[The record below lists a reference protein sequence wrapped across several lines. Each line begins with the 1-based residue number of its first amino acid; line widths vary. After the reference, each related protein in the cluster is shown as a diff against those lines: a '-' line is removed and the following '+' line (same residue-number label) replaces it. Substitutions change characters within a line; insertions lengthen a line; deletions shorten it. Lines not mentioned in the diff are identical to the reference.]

1 MAEDLSIKVKV
12 EPDGGGVQGKLD
24 EIAKNKKFNVQID
37 PKSLEKQLTKISKT
51 VASTLQNSMEKVRKE
66 MDSYAESAQQAAI
79 VIRQAQEREKA
90 ALITNVNLL
99 AQSAQERKN
108 AVDAIN
114 KQTSAQKNLND
125 QTQLTSTQKGKIDN
139 SAIIKNLN
147 RERDA
152 YVELS
157 TAVSDFNKVI
167 SSSEGVNN
175 NTAANSIKSLKPV
188 QKDIAAIVT
197 DISFSAESEDDI
209 KNSVLSGFNAIEE
222 GLNEGSEKVK
232 TVIDNIQNSSKS
244 SIKSILDL
252 YSEVISA
259 GDNGLLAQYIAND
272 ENATKEAIAEIVTKY
287 GKIAEVSTHDV
298 ETTTDKAF
306 DKISEAF
313 NGLKDK
319 LAATAKEV
327 ISADTE
333 EATKKA
339 AVKYLALFAQM
350 ANVIG
355 ALPDNVRKKAI
366 ENVDSVTEDIGKEIE
381 QKTKELSQKYDEV
394 AEQPDNKV
402 KLNVDLD
409 DEQIDTRVKETSSY
423 IVEQLNKMKDAQLE
437 ITVAKQGTLEAE
449 KAIVKATQDSI
460 NALKTLVKQK
470 EQIADEISKLKS
482 EVTGITD
489 GKDKADDAKTLLE
502 TLSAINPS
510 KVKDV
515 LDKVSAFVNSVAES
529 NPKLETTKTKA
540 AEFNAA
546 IESINKTLAI
556 STAFLTSLTKEDKT
570 AKGKRGGK
578 KTQKADTTEVDE
590 AVKLQQLVLNAEKA
604 ADAVKNAIT
613 NASNSINTITTELK
627 TAATSA
633 DGAKEA
639 TRPMI
644 EAATALNNTFKQYS
658 ESLADIKTNAG
669 LMNGTVTKAKRG
681 KKATAETASMD
692 DVAASVTKANE
703 ASTQIHTV
711 FTKFAKIG
719 AATNGFAEKAAQI
732 IAASDEVN
740 AIILAYKTTGER
752 TATTTADA
760 AKQQQSAAQEL
771 SAQMETVGATL
782 NNAGEK
788 VGRAT
793 TALSE
798 AAQASGTIDASVKTL
813 VNAGNRLKRLF
824 TSYANIA
831 AGLQENLDKVAE
843 IDGSKNATTY
853 RKLGNFINNIV
864 DFYKKSIGELSAI
877 NSVKLPKDENGKTV
891 TPKVDAAVTEAT
903 QRFKATL
910 DEALSQALATL
921 KDTSGLDAKL
931 AKAQKSTTD
940 AEKAKTDI
948 VNGFAEITAVFNNLT
963 NAAKS
968 ITDSMT
974 DLAKLKTM
982 TDEVNMD
989 QFAEL
994 INNSVDEQI
1003 KKISTKIRKDAMLQ
1017 TSPDNSHVTSLAMK
1031 TGNLG
1036 AMIKQMPEGVVKD
1049 SYTKQFAELNDD
1061 ITAFYNGSEKAA
1073 TTWADIVSR
1082 TTEMAEGV
1090 KQVNKET
1097 QEAVKAAAQS
1107 AIKSAQDLEQRQ
1119 ALATELQ
1126 QRFDALNNTIA
1137 KGKEIE
1143 GNGKAFNEFHSA
1155 LEQIEVDAKR
1165 LGPQLESALDKKD
1178 IVLLKALTDYDKNLT
1193 DIEQR
1198 VAKVTDGVISTTS
1211 KAVKSVADQKEE
1223 LKNIDPTAAINKAL
1237 NLNVDG
1243 AESAKITRLR
1253 KELEESKT
1261 TIANARKA
1269 YEDDWSSDNFDK
1281 LVTAMKNGQDAANKF
1296 TTAVKTANDTM
1307 ADNGTRSNE
1316 RQFEQIKDFLANY
1329 QTMLT
1334 TLQRSAGNKG
1344 FKELGGDNGVYK
1356 QTKGALE
1363 SMAKKAEQVKSAADV
1378 PTFIAAMAK
1387 QFENAKTPIESVSD
1401 ALNAVKT
1408 KIGETKAEADKFN
1421 GALKSQRDVNTYI
1434 KSVSNSLYTAQRYLS
1449 NNSKITTDPAIY
1461 ARYLEY
1467 IERYQELL
1475 KSGKITQQN
1484 GQEYAS
1490 EASKEFAELKKAVQD
1505 AGLETDT
1512 LAMKFKKLFETN
1524 IKSQFASQVINMVEQ
1539 GLRQIY
1545 QNVVNIDSA
1554 MTELKKVT
1562 NETDNTYDAFLD
1574 DAGTRAKNLGA
1585 SISDIV
1591 TASADFAR
1599 LGYNLKDSKE
1609 LADAAVLYQHV
1620 GDGISS
1626 VNDASESIISTMKA
1640 FGVEA
1645 KDVTSIVDKFNEVGN
1660 NYAIS
1665 SAGVGSALQ
1674 RSASALHTAGNTLD
1688 QSIGMIVAANDVA
1701 QDPESVGNALKV
1713 LSLRIRGAKTDLEQ
1727 MGESTDDV
1735 AVSTSKLREQI
1746 KALTNVDGKGG
1757 FDILTKSGD
1766 FKSTYEIMEGIA
1778 NVWKEMNDVDKASLL
1793 EQVAGKNRA
1802 NVVSGMLDNWKDA
1815 QNAAKT
1821 AAESA
1826 GSATKENETYLDS
1839 INGKISQFTAAF
1851 EKLSKDVLDSD
1862 LIKFFIEL
1870 ATHIANLADEAVKLV
1885 DNIGL
1890 IPTAIGGI
1898 GAALGV
1904 SLIKNK
1910 GTSGKL
1916 YARLH
1921 KGNSCVGCRC
1931 QIIKYP
1937 NCWER
1942 LRAA

>member
-12 EPDGGGVQGKLD
+12 EPDGGGVQGKLN

-51 VASTLQNSMEKVRKE
+51 VASTLQNSMEKVKKE
-66 MDSYAESAQQAAI
+66 MDSYAESAQQATI

-287 GKIAEVSTHDV
+287 GEIAEVSTHDV

-350 ANVIG
+350 ADVIG

-402 KLNVDLD
+402 KLNVDLN

-613 NASNSINTITTELK
+613 NASNSISVITTELK

-681 KKATAETASMD
+681 KKAVTETDSMD
-692 DVAASVTKANE
+692 DVAASAAKANE

-831 AGLQENLDKVAE
+831 AGLQENLDRVAE

-877 NSVKLPKDENGKTV
+877 NSVELPKDENGKTV
-891 TPKVDAAVTEAT
+891 TPKVDAAVAEAT

-931 AKAQKSTTD
+931 AKAQQSTVD
-940 AEKAKTDI
+940 AKKAKTDI
-948 VNGFAEITAVFNNLT
+948 VNGFAEITAVFNSLT

-1017 TSPDNSHVTSLAMK
+1017 TSPNNDRVTSLAMK

-1036 AMIKQMPEGVVKD
+1036 AMIKQIPEGTVKD

-1090 KQVNKET
+1090 KQVNKGT
-1097 QEAVKAAAQS
+1097 QEAAKAAAQS
-1107 AIKSAQDLEQRQ
+1107 AIKSTQDLEQRQ

-1126 QRFDALNNTIA
+1126 QRFDALNDTIA

-1178 IVLLKALTDYDKNLT
+1178 IVSLKALTDYDKNLT

-1211 KAVKSVADQKEE
+1211 KAVKSVADQKEK

-1253 KELEESKT
+1253 KEFEESKT
-1261 TIANARKA
+1261 TIADARKA

-1307 ADNGTRSNE
+1307 ADNSVRSNE

-1344 FKELGGDNGVYK
+1344 FKDNGIYQ
-1356 QTKGALE
+1356 QTESAL
-1363 SMAKKAEQVKSAADV
+1363 KKMVEEAEKVKSAADV

-1467 IERYQELL
+1467 IERYQKLL
-1475 KSGKITQQN
+1475 ESGKITQQN

-1524 IKSQFASQVINMVEQ
+1524 IKSQFASQVINMVQQ

-1574 DAGTRAKNLGA
+1574 DAGTRAKNLGT

-1599 LGYNLKDSKE
+1599 LGYNLKDAKE

-1645 KDVTSIVDKFNEVGN
+1645 KDVTSIVDKFNEVGKQHCPKFT
-1660 NYAIS
+1660 IS
-1665 SAGVGSALQ
+1665 VKGWRHPRPRKDMEFNDNFLY
-1674 RSASALHTAGNTLD
+1674 GNREVIFLCVQEITKVSLLKE
-1688 QSIGMIVAANDVA
+1688 QS
-1701 QDPESVGNALKV
+1701 
-1713 LSLRIRGAKTDLEQ
+1713 
-1727 MGESTDDV
+1727 
-1735 AVSTSKLREQI
+1735 
-1746 KALTNVDGKGG
+1746 LTN
-1757 FDILTKSGD
+1757 
-1766 FKSTYEIMEGIA
+1766 
-1778 NVWKEMNDVDKASLL
+1778 
-1793 EQVAGKNRA
+1793 
-1802 NVVSGMLDNWKDA
+1802 
-1815 QNAAKT
+1815 
-1821 AAESA
+1821 
-1826 GSATKENETYLDS
+1826 EN
-1839 INGKISQFTAAF
+1839 I
-1851 EKLSKDVLDSD
+1851 
-1862 LIKFFIEL
+1862 IKF
-1870 ATHIANLADEAVKLV
+1870 
-1885 DNIGL
+1885 
-1890 IPTAIGGI
+1890 
-1898 GAALGV
+1898 
-1904 SLIKNK
+1904 
-1910 GTSGKL
+1910 
-1916 YARLH
+1916 
-1921 KGNSCVGCRC
+1921 RC
-1931 QIIKYP
+1931 
-1937 NCWER
+1937 
-1942 LRAA
+1942 